1 MLDLKFI
8 REHPEIVRDAIVKKN
23 LKLDL
28 DALLELD
35 AKIQAAKK
43 QTEDVQAESNRV
55 AKSIPSADAATRPEL
70 IARGKALKT
79 DLATLEPALRELEAE
94 VRVYLLQVPQI
105 PWDGSP
111 VGMDDSGNVETRR
124 VGTPPTFDFAP
135 LDHVALIEK
144 NNWGELE
151 RIARISGSR
160 SYALRGDLALYEQT
174 LLRFA
179 TQVML
184 EDDFTFM
191 TLPSYAREEVFVGHG
206 QFPAA
211 RDQVFSITNQNR
223 NFEGDQKALF
233 EQIIREENINLAF
246 AELDRSDFKMEDLRD
261 PVKREAL
268 REKFVRDIESQLIPI
283 MNAVKEQARVDSSEK
298 FLSGT
303 AEVLLNSLHAGELL
317 ELTDLPKT
325 YAAISP
331 CFRAEAGAAG
341 RDTRGLIR
349 VHQFNKVE
357 QYVLMAADAAESDAM
372 FNRML
377 GNSEKILA
385 ALELP
390 YRVLEVCTGDMGTG
404 KFRQIDIESWVPSEN
419 AYRETHSCSALHD
432 WQARRT
438 GLRYRDADGKPKFA
452 FTLNNT
458 ALATPRILVMLLE
471 NHQNPDGT
479 VRVPVALQPFMGKA
493 TLEPSR

>member
-8 REHPEIVRDAIVKKN
+8 REHPEIVQDAIQKKN

-28 DALLELD
+28 TALLELD
-35 AKIQAAKK
+35 ARIQAAKK

-79 DLATLEPALRELEAE
+79 ELATLEPALRELEAE
-94 VRVYLLQVPQI
+94 LRVYLLQVPQV
-105 PWDGSP
+105 PWEGSP

-124 VGTPPTFDFAP
+124 VGTPRDFDFAP

-160 SYALRGDLALYEQT
+160 SYALRGDLALYEQA

-211 RDQVFSITNQNR
+211 RDQVFTFENETLKKELINDLKNDLEKVSFALESAQQELSNSLLHSERRNDLLEWKELFQN
-223 NFEGDQKALF
+223 K
-233 EQIIREENINLAF
+233 I
-246 AELDRSDFKMEDLRD
+246 
-261 PVKREAL
+261 KR
-268 REKFVRDIESQLIPI
+268 IESS
-283 MNAVKEQARVDSSEK
+283 MGDR

-303 AEVLLNSLHAGELL
+303 AEVLLNSLHAGEML
-317 ELTDLPKT
+317 ELDALPKT

-357 QYVLMAADAAESDAM
+357 QYVLMPADADQSDAM
-372 FNRML
+372 FKRML
-377 GNSEKILA
+377 GNSEKILN

-404 KFRQIDIESWVPSEN
+404 KFRQIDIESWVPSEK

-479 VRVPVALQPFMGKA
+479 VRVPVALQRFMGKA
-493 TLEPSR
+493 TLQPSR

>member
-1 MLDLKFI
+1 MLDMKFI
-8 REHPEIVRDAIVKKN
+8 RENPDVVRDAIQKKN
-23 LKLDL
+23 LN
-28 DALLELD
+28 LELD
-35 AKIQAAKK
+35 DLLALDLRIAGIRRA
-43 QTEDVQAESNRV
+43 TEDKQAEANRV
-55 AKSIPSADAATRPEL
+55 AKEIPKAAPDLRGEL
-70 IARGKALKT
+70 VAQGKALKSE
-79 DLATLEPALRELEAE
+79 LANLEPELRDLEGQW
-94 VRVYLLQVPQI
+94 RQLMLQTPQI
-105 PWDGSP
+105 PWTGSP
-111 VGMDDSGNVETRR
+111 VGPDDSGNVETRR
-124 VGTPPTFDFAP
+124 EGTPRVFEFQP

-160 SYALRGDLALYEQT
+160 SYALKGDLALYEQA

-184 EDDFTFM
+184 KDGFTFM
-191 TLPSYAREEVFVGHG
+191 TLPSYAREDVFVGHG

-211 RDQVFSITNQNR
+211 RDQVF
-223 NFEGDQKALF
+223 
-233 EQIIREENINLAF
+233 
-246 AELDRSDFKMEDLRD
+246 ELDQD
-261 PVKREAL
+261 
-268 REKFVRDIESQLIPI
+268 
-283 MNAVKEQARVDSSEK
+283 K

-303 AEVLLNSLHAGELL
+303 AEVLLNSLHAGEIL
-317 ELTDLPKT
+317 ELADLPKT

-341 RDTRGLIR
+341 KDTRGLIR

-357 QYVLMAADAAESDAM
+357 QYVLLPADIDASAAM
-372 FNRML
+372 FERLL
-377 GNSEKILA
+377 GNSERILR

-404 KFRQIDIESWVPSEN
+404 KFRQIDIESWVPSET

-438 GLRYRDADGKPKFA
+438 GLRYRDTDGKLRFG

-479 VRVPVALQPFMGKA
+479 VGVPAALQPFMGKA
-493 TLEPSR
+493 QLEPTR

>member
-1 MLDLKFI
+1 M
-8 REHPEIVRDAIVKKN
+8 
-23 LKLDL
+23 
-28 DALLELD
+28 
-35 AKIQAAKK
+35 
-43 QTEDVQAESNRV
+43 
-55 AKSIPSADAATRPEL
+55 
-70 IARGKALKT
+70 
-79 DLATLEPALRELEAE
+79 
-94 VRVYLLQVPQI
+94 
-105 PWDGSP
+105 
-111 VGMDDSGNVETRR
+111 
-124 VGTPPTFDFAP
+124 
-135 LDHVALIEK
+135 IEK

-160 SYALRGDLALYEQT
+160 SYALRGDLALYEQA

-211 RDQVFSITNQNR
+211 RDQVF
-223 NFEGDQKALF
+223 
-233 EQIIREENINLAF
+233 
-246 AELDRSDFKMEDLRD
+246 ELGED
-261 PVKREAL
+261 
-268 REKFVRDIESQLIPI
+268 
-283 MNAVKEQARVDSSEK
+283 K

-317 ELTDLPKT
+317 ELDDLPKT

-471 NHQNPDGT
+471 NHQNADGT
-479 VRVPVALQPFMGKA
+479 VRVPTALQPLMGKA

>member
-8 REHPEIVRDAIVKKN
+8 RENPDVVRDAIKKKN
-23 LKLDL
+23 INLELSE
-28 DALLELD
+28 LLELD
-35 AKIQAAKK
+35 ASISALKK
-43 QTEDVQAESNRV
+43 RTEEQQAEANRV
-55 AKSIPSADAATRPEL
+55 AKEIPKATAETRPEL
-70 IARGKALKT
+70 IARGKELKAE
-79 DLATLEPALRELEAE
+79 LSILEPRLRELEGELRA
-94 VRVYLLQVPQI
+94 LMLKTPQI
-105 PWDGSP
+105 PWEGSP
-111 VGMDDSGNVETRR
+111 VGPDDSHNVETRR
-124 VGTPPTFDFAP
+124 VGTPRAFDFPA

-151 RIARISGSR
+151 RIARISGTR
-160 SYALRGDLALYEQT
+160 SYALRGDLALYEQA

-179 TQVML
+179 TQAML

-191 TLPSYAREEVFVGHG
+191 TVPSYAREEVFVGHG
-206 QFPAA
+206 QFPSA
-211 RDQVFSITNQNR
+211 RDQVF
-223 NFEGDQKALF
+223 ELGD
-233 EQIIREENINLAF
+233 
-246 AELDRSDFKMEDLRD
+246 D
-261 PVKREAL
+261 
-268 REKFVRDIESQLIPI
+268 
-283 MNAVKEQARVDSSEK
+283 K

-303 AEVLLNSLHAGELL
+303 AEVLLNSLHAGEIL
-317 ELTDLPKT
+317 EHSDLPKT

-357 QYVLMAADAAESDAM
+357 QYVLLTADPDASAAM
-372 FNRML
+372 FERL
-377 GNSEKILA
+377 LANSERILA

-390 YRVLEVCTGDMGTG
+390 YRILEVATGDMGTG

-438 GLRYRDADGKPKFA
+438 SLRYRDANGKVRFG

-471 NHQNPDGT
+471 NHQNEDGT
-479 VRVPVALQPFMGKA
+479 VNIPAALQSQMMGK
-493 TLEPSR
+493 TRLEPSR

>member
-8 REHPEIVRDAIVKKN
+8 RENPDVVRDAIKKKN
-23 LKLDL
+23 INLELSEF
-28 DALLELD
+28 LELD
-35 AKIQAAKK
+35 ANISALKK
-43 QTEDVQAESNRV
+43 QTEDQQAEANRV
-55 AKSIPSADAATRPEL
+55 AKEIPQATPETRPAL
-70 IARGKALKT
+70 IARGKELKT
-79 DLATLEPALRELEAE
+79 ELSTLEPRLRELEGELRA
-94 VRVYLLQVPQI
+94 LMLKTPQI
-105 PWDGSP
+105 PWEGSP
-111 VGMDDSGNVETRR
+111 VGPDDSHNVETRR
-124 VGTPPTFDFAP
+124 VGTPRAFDFAP

-151 RIARISGSR
+151 RIARISGTR
-160 SYALRGDLALYEQT
+160 SYALRGDLALYEQA

-179 TQVML
+179 TQAML

-206 QFPAA
+206 QFPSA
-211 RDQVFSITNQNR
+211 RDQVF
-223 NFEGDQKALF
+223 ELGD
-233 EQIIREENINLAF
+233 
-246 AELDRSDFKMEDLRD
+246 D
-261 PVKREAL
+261 
-268 REKFVRDIESQLIPI
+268 
-283 MNAVKEQARVDSSEK
+283 K

-303 AEVLLNSLHAGELL
+303 AEVLLNSLHAGEIL
-317 ELTDLPKT
+317 EESELPKT

-357 QYVLMAADAAESDAM
+357 QYVLLPADEDASAAM
-372 FNRML
+372 FERL
-377 GNSEKILA
+377 LANSERILH

-390 YRVLEVCTGDMGTG
+390 YRILEVATGDMGTG
-404 KFRQIDIESWVPSEN
+404 KFRQIDIETWVPSEN

-438 GLRYRDADGKPKFA
+438 GLRYRDENGKVRFG

-471 NHQNPDGT
+471 NHQNADGS
-479 VRVPVALQPFMGKA
+479 VSIPAALQPYMMEKPR
-493 TLEPSR
+493 LEPSK